1 MVKEIERKFILKR
14 FPFSFKFDKTFEIV
28 QFYNNGWR
36 YRSEVG
42 NTPQYFR
49 MKKISVGLGVA
60 TAMETEPEEVSE
72 REFNVKLSEAPTY
85 IWKTR
90 SEWTDPND
98 PLIKFFVDRFH
109 GMNIIMLEVEIPTLF
124 YRISIPREIQ
134 QEIADEVT
142 GLIGFSNINLQ
153 KNNIKNYETYN
164 ATS

>member
-49 MKKISVGLGVA
+49 MKKTSIGIGEAEES
-60 TAMETEPEEVSE
+60 EPEEVSKYTFNAYLE
-72 REFNVKLSEAPTY
+72 RVPTY
-85 IWKTR
+85 ICKTR
-90 SEWTDPND
+90 SEWTDPD
-98 PLIKFFVDRFH
+98 DSQVKFFVDRFH
-109 GMNIIMLEVEIPTLF
+109 GMNLIMLEVEIPTLF